1 MASLATLVPTSLVC
15 TITLTLRVYTKD
27 ADSGKEEKY
36 MYVQIVNVCM
46 SMRGWASE
54 PTPSRDLQ
62 ITGSSPPLGP

>member
-1 MASLATLVPTSLVC
+1 MASLATLVPTSLMC

-27 ADSGKEEKY
+27 ADSGKEENT
-36 MYVQIVNVCM
+36 YVHIVNVCM
-46 SMRGWASE
+46 SMRGWAPE